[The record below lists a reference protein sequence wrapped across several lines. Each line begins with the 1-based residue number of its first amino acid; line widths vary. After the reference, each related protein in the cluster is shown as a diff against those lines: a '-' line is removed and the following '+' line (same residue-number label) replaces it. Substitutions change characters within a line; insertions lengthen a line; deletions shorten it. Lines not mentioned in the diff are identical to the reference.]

1 MSLFDLVVL
10 GLATYRV
17 ARLITVDE
25 GPAQVFFRLRY
36 RMGVYDLGENGQ
48 PASAWGRAFE
58 CPHCIGVYVA
68 LVLWLLYPL
77 PGGAVV
83 IDILA
88 IAGLQSFLMGVQA
101 HG

>member
-1 MSLFDLVVL
+1 MSLLDLVIL
-10 GLATYRV
+10 GLATYRL

-25 GPAQVFFRLRY
+25 GPAQLFFRLRY

-68 LVLWLLYPL
+68 MVLWAIYGI
-77 PGGAVV
+77 PGGAIVAG
-83 IDILA
+83 ILA
-88 IAGLQSFLMGVQA
+88 IAGMQSFLVDVGS
-101 HG
+101 